1 MAGAIKH
8 MERSHRATAAKRNS
22 GTFNHFYRNAYK
34 INVVKQ
40 QKRFHLALALSY
52 LMVMQHTYFHVV
64 ASRHRALYASYLQ
77 LTQATEVRCMLLYLM
92 YLMSLIR

>member
-34 INVVKQ
+34 VNVVKQ
-40 QKRFHLALALSY
+40 QKSMTFGQHLKSMLK
-52 LMVMQHTYFHVV
+52 
-64 ASRHRALYASYLQ
+64 RAAGKES
-77 LTQATEVRCMLLYLM
+77 
-92 YLMSLIR
+92 